1 MVVGSVLAVVQT
13 DVKRM
18 LAYSSISHAG
28 FVLIG
33 LQAASNRGI
42 AGSLFYLL
50 AYTFLIVGSFA
61 TVAIVAGKGDNRTGL
76 DAFRGLAKERPLL
89 AFAFTVF
96 LLAQAGVPFTSGFL
110 AKFYVISAAVESRS
124 YAIAIIAMLASV
136 VAAYFYLRLI
146 VVMYLAEGQVMA
158 GLTAPGVAD
167 VRPVGE
173 VDGGGVAVVTAV
185 EPKVDIPVGAAIAIG
200 VAVVFTIGV
209 GLVPQ
214 PFIDFARH
222 AMLLRL

>member
-1 MVVGSVLAVVQT
+1 
-13 DVKRM
+13 
-18 LAYSSISHAG
+18 
-28 FVLIG
+28 
-33 LQAASNRGI
+33 
-42 AGSLFYLL
+42 
-50 AYTFLIVGSFA
+50 
-61 TVAIVAGKGDNRTGL
+61 
-76 DAFRGLAKERPLL
+76 
-89 AFAFTVF
+89 
-96 LLAQAGVPFTSGFL
+96 
-110 AKFYVISAAVESRS
+110 
-124 YAIAIIAMLASV
+124 V

-158 GLTAPGVAD
+158 GLTAPGVTD
-167 VRPVGE
+167 VRRVGE
-173 VDGGGVAVVTAV
+173 PEGAGGVAVATVV